1 MKILIM
7 GLPGAG
13 KTTFAQELVKRLMM
27 NHTVQWYNADT
38 VRALY
43 NDWDFSDTGRKRQVE
58 RMRDLSNA
66 SETEFVICDFVCP
79 TEDYRKTYNADVVIW
94 IDTIQAGRYAD
105 TNKVFEK
112 PASVDYR
119 VTDWGQTKDTIDK
132 FFADHVSIGDSH
144 RRSLAKALSWR
155 ALGTI
160 DTFVLSWIITGSVN
174 FAAAIGGVELLT
186 KSILYYAHERVW
198 TRIKLR

>member
-1 MKILIM
+1 VTTRILIM
-7 GLPGAG
+7 GLPGSG

-27 NHTVQWYNADT
+27 VHTVQWYNADT

-43 NDWDFSDTGRKRQVE
+43 NDWDFSDAGRKRQVE
-58 RMRDLSNA
+58 RMRHLSDG

-79 TEDYRKTYNADVVIW
+79 TDELRNIYDADITIW
-94 IDTIQAGRYAD
+94 MDTIRAGRFED
-105 TNKVFEK
+105 TNRAFVPPTKYT
-112 PASVDYR
+112 YR
-119 VTDWGQTKDTIDK
+119 VTDWTEHWIEAISKQLVK
-132 FFADHVSIGDSH
+132 VGDSH
-144 RRSLAKALSWR
+144 KRSLVKALSWR

-186 KSILYYAHERVW
+186 KSILYYIHERVW